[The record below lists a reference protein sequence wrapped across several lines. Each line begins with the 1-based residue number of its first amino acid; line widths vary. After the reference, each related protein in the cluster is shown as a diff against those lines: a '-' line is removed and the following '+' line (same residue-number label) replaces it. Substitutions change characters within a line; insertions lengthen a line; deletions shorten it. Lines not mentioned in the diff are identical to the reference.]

1 MTAKQKLTPFLLLL
15 SLSAGAQRKHVGAS
29 PSRSSCGG
37 SPLLADLSKGAGA
50 SLLKAY
56 GYDLREPWT
65 CTKIESAWASGATIL
80 RFQKITVQ
88 SDDQTAF
95 SVVKVPAS
103 EHVWVIPT
111 ATGMLE
117 VSHSE
122 NDPHN
127 LATFSALLRLH
138 KGPVDAAG
146 WLEAGKLYMAILG
159 HKEAVPMKAEP
170 GDADPCSSGDECS
183 VSFSDRPV
191 VAGEAYNKWTLTF
204 TAPSKGQPVT
214 LTDVSKE
221 TVQPEK

>member
-29 PSRSSCGG
+29 QSGSSCGG
-37 SPLLADLSKGAGA
+37 SPLLSDLSKGAGA

-65 CTKIESAWASGATIL
+65 CTKLESSWASGATIL
-80 RFQKITVQ
+80 QFQKITVQ

-95 SVVKVPAS
+95 SVMKVPSS

-117 VSHSE
+117 VSHSGS
-122 NDPHN
+122 DPHN
-127 LATFSALLRLH
+127 LAAFSALLRLH

-159 HKEAVPMKAEP
+159 HKEAVPINAEP
-170 GDADPCSSGDECS
+170 GDADPCSDECS

-191 VAGEAYNKWTLTF
+191 VVGEAYNKWTLTF

-214 LTDVSKE
+214 LANVSKE
-221 TVQPEK
+221 TAQPKK